1 MLYTRTLTFENFF
14 FVTGGFGA
22 VPGAAPQ
29 RGDGGGVGRGGG
41 AEGGENF
48 FEKFGAVPVT
58 GRNAAKLARIFYFF
72 SEPIFFSVKKKNFFQ
87 NFFLMGRKLSKT
99 VLYVTFLHVGADR
112 RSEV

>member
-1 MLYTRTLTFENFF
+1 M
-14 FVTGGFGA
+14 
-22 VPGAAPQ
+22 
-29 RGDGGGVGRGGG
+29 GRGGG

-72 SEPIFFSVKKKNFFQ
+72 SEPIFFSVPV
-87 NFFLMGRKLSKT
+87 MGRKLSKT